1 MSSRRQYFA
10 AKEASRLPVFATVI
24 FDDRK
29 KLLTGGS
36 VESVVALLEGL
47 GVDALGLN
55 CGLGPVQMKEIVA
68 DLLKFTSLPVIVNP
82 NAGLPRSEGGRTVY
96 DINAPQFAE
105 AMEEIV
111 RLGANLV
118 GGCCGTTPDHIRR
131 TVAICKELPQRLPT
145 QKSGRWYPP
154 IPSVVIGEDPVI
166 VGERINPTGKSKFK
180 QALRDHNIEYI
191 LREGRLPSR
200 TGGAHVLMSTWVCRS
215 H

>member
-1 MSSRRQYFA
+1 M
-10 AKEASRLPVFATVI
+10 
-24 FDDRK
+24 
-29 KLLTGGS
+29 
-36 VESVVALLEGL
+36 ESVVALLEGL

-145 QKSGRWYPP
+145 QKERTVVSSYSK
-154 IPSVVIGEDPVI
+154 SVVIGEDPVI

-191 LREGRLPSR
+191 LREE
-200 TGGAHVLMSTWVCRS
+200 GAQQNSGPMFWMSTWVCRRLMS
-215 H
+215 PP